1 MDKDQIFKALADEE
15 RSVLLD
21 LLSRAYDEMKVD
33 QRDIVFGKYVKELPP
48 EPVGGESL
56 LIRIEVFKEHSLAGY
71 YYEPFAINSKNWT
84 YVPEKTKEWFEEMG
98 DYLKA
103 SCQLTKQGDHLHAV
117 ACFEILYELIEA
129 VDSGEEIVFAEEI
142 GSWMIPI
149 REKEFLADYM
159 TSMAATMTPEE
170 FTEAAIP
177 LIKRDSWHSMAAQA
191 YESAIRVANEE
202 QRARLEA
209 EVQRQEIRTEPRW

>member
-1 MDKDQIFKALADEE
+1 MNRDQIFKALADEE

-21 LLSRAYDEMKVD
+21 LLGSAYNEMTVD
-33 QRDIVFGKYVKELPP
+33 QRDVVFGKYVKELPP
-48 EPVGGESL
+48 EPVEGESL
-56 LIRIEVFKEHSLAGY
+56 LAQIEVFKERSLAGFY
-71 YYEPFAINSKNWT
+71 YAPFAINSKNWT
-84 YVPEKTKEWFEEMG
+84 HIPEETKEWFEEIG

-117 ACFEILYELIEA
+117 ACFELLYELIEA
-129 VDSGEEIVFAEEI
+129 VDSGEEIVFADEL

-159 TSMAATMTPEE
+159 TSLAATMTPEE
-170 FTEAAIP
+170 FTKAAIP

-191 YESAIRVANEE
+191 YESALRVANEE
-202 QRARLEA
+202 QRARIEA